1 MTLPVGRSNFSNSD
15 VYAVDLS
22 ADTAYGDAACAVD
35 VCGCCWCWCWV
46 YRCWRCCTVVLGAMC
61 SLPVAI
67 DTVAMY
73 SIVAMSCS
81 VTDFIFFKYLS
92 VEDYWIRTSDLQ
104 IVGKR
109 CIH

>member
-1 MTLPVGRSNFSNSD
+1 MLLLSCTGVDAVGTG
-15 VYAVDLS
+15 VVAEGTGAVDVMYCCCLCICCVCS
-22 ADTAYGDAACAVD
+22 CIVE

-81 VTDFIFFKYLS
+81 VTDFIFLNIL
-92 VEDYWIRTSDLQ
+92 V
-104 IVGKR
+104 
-109 CIH
+109 